1 MIRVERSAGSAPAL
15 EVRPGRALRLVST
28 RAPVTMHASFRQ
40 VLAEA
45 AGADPAEFA
54 AARVAPAVAPA
65 LRQAFTLDF
74 PAAAPPF
81 FLLSL
86 RSQAAVETLL
96 GDAAALR
103 ALSLPPSLHVARES
117 SAFSP
122 QRALGLLPFQGVVD
136 GHPWGA
142 AYAATIA
149 AVCGPAATAR
159 TVREWADASG
169 AGGPGSAYRAR
180 ALLVLAVYDECWVRG
195 CGRPCAALLQ
205 WLDSP
210 ERHAALLLQREE
222 VCLLHFIAAG
232 PVRRRDVGASL
243 VSLHR

>member
-1 MIRVERSAGSAPAL
+1 MWSPVLAVRLL
-15 EVRPGRALRLVST
+15 EVRPARALRLVST

-169 AGGPGSAYRAR
+169 AGGPGAAYRAR

-222 VCLLHFIAAG
+222 VCLLRFIAAG
-232 PVRRRDVGASL
+232 PVRRGV
-243 VSLHR
+243 